1 MNAAS
6 PNRIVQKVAKRPKP
20 REARLW
26 EALIPVAALI
36 VTLATNL
43 GLYGG
48 QPHIPLVLGTIVA
61 CFSGLVLG
69 HPWKT
74 IEDGMVKGIAI
85 ALKAILIL
93 LIIGMLIGSWIASG
107 VVPLLI
113 FYGLKLLSP
122 EIFLVA
128 SCLICCVVSVITGS
142 SWTTAGTV
150 GVALIA
156 VGQGFQ
162 VPLPM
167 VAGAII
173 SGAYF
178 GDKMS
183 PLSDT
188 TNLTPAVAGSE
199 LFEHIRHM
207 MYTTIPALLLALVL
221 YALIGMRVDGTG
233 SNPGELTS
241 IVGALEENFHLSPWL
256 LSAPLL
262 VLLLVMRKI
271 PAMPALI
278 AGSILGTVLAVTLQ
292 EMEPGSVLQVL
303 KEGYLSNTGNKE
315 VDALLTRGGI
325 SGMMDTVALI
335 LCAMSFG
342 GVMERTGMLKTLANA
357 ILRLARSTGS
367 LVACTAGTC
376 LGMNVI
382 APDQYLSIVVPGRMY
397 RGAYQQVKLHPK
409 NLSRILEDAG
419 TLTSPLIAYNTC
431 GAYMSQVLGVSAFAY
446 FPFAFLN
453 LLVPLISIAYGFTGW
468 TITPLKE
475 DRTRG

>member
-1 MNAAS
+1 M
-6 PNRIVQKVAKRPKP
+6 QKVAKTSEP

-26 EALIPVAALI
+26 EALIPVAILI
-36 VTLATNL
+36 VALAANL

-48 QPHIPLVLGTIVA
+48 QPHIPLVIGTIVA
-61 CFSGLVLG
+61 CLSGLALG
-69 HPWKT
+69 HSWRT
-74 IEDGMVKGIAI
+74 IEEGMVKGIAI

-122 EIFLVA
+122 EVFLVA
-128 SCLICCVVSVITGS
+128 TCLICCVVSVATGS

-173 SGAYF
+173 SGSYF

-188 TNLTPAVAGSE
+188 TNLTPAVAGAD

-207 MYTTIPALLLALVL
+207 MYTTIPALVMALVL
-221 YALIGMRVDGTG
+221 YSLIGLRIDGEG
-233 SNPGELTS
+233 STPGEITP
-241 IVGALEENFHLSPWL
+241 IVSALEGSFHLSPWL

-262 VLLLVMRKI
+262 VLLLVMRKV

-278 AGSILGTVLAVTLQ
+278 SGAILGAVLAVTSQ
-292 EMEPGSVLQVL
+292 GMDPGSFLQVL
-303 KEGYLSNTGNKE
+303 KEGYLSNTGNEE

-325 SGMMDTVALI
+325 SGMMDTVTLI

-342 GVMERTGMLKTLANA
+342 GVMECTGMLRALAGA
-357 ILRLARSTGS
+357 ILMRARSTGS

-376 LGMNVI
+376 LGMNAI

-397 RGAYQQVKLHPK
+397 REAFQQAKLHPK
-409 NLSRILEDAG
+409 NLSRVLEDAG

-431 GAYMSQVLGVSAFAY
+431 GAYMSQVLGVSALAY

-468 TITPLKE
+468 TITPLRE
-475 DRTRG
+475 DRTRV

>member
-1 MNAAS
+1 MRKAAKAS
-6 PNRIVQKVAKRPKP
+6 EP

-26 EALIPVAALI
+26 EALIPVAILI
-36 VTLATNL
+36 VALAANL

-61 CFSGLVLG
+61 CLSGLALG
-69 HPWKT
+69 HSWRM
-74 IEDGMVKGIAI
+74 IEEGMVKGIAI

-93 LIIGMLIGSWIASG
+93 IIIGMLIGSWIASG

-113 FYGLKLLSP
+113 FYGLQLLSP
-122 EIFLVA
+122 EVFLVA
-128 SCLICCVVSVITGS
+128 TCLICSVVSVATGS

-156 VGQGFQ
+156 VGHGFQ

-207 MYTTIPALLLALVL
+207 MYTTIPALVIALVL
-221 YALIGMRVDGTG
+221 YSLIGLRIDGAG
-233 SNPGELTS
+233 SNPGEITP
-241 IVGALEENFHLSPWL
+241 IVSALEGSFNLSPWL

-262 VLLLVMRKI
+262 VFLLVIRKV

-278 AGSILGTVLAVTLQ
+278 AGAILGAVLAVTSQ
-292 EMEPGSVLQVL
+292 GMDPGSFLQVL
-303 KEGYLSNTGNKE
+303 KEGYLSNTGNEK

-325 SGMMDTVALI
+325 SGMMDTVTLI
-335 LCAMSFG
+335 LCAMCFG
-342 GVMERTGMLKTLANA
+342 GVMECTGMLRVLAGA
-357 ILRLARSTGS
+357 ILMLARSTGS
-367 LVACTAGTC
+367 LVVCTAGTC

-397 RGAYQQVKLHPK
+397 RETFQRAKLHPK
-409 NLSRILEDAG
+409 NLSRVLEDAG

-431 GAYMSQVLGVSAFAY
+431 GAYMSQVLGVSALAY
-446 FPFAFLN
+446 LPFAFLN

-468 TITPLKE
+468 TITPLRE
-475 DRTRG
+475 DGTRV

>member
-1 MNAAS
+1 MQNVERAS
-6 PNRIVQKVAKRPKP
+6 GP
-20 REARLW
+20 RDAHLW
-26 EALIPVAALI
+26 EALIPVAVLI
-36 VTLATNL
+36 VALAANL
-43 GLYGG
+43 GLYEG
-48 QPHIPLVLGTIVA
+48 QPHIPLVLGTVVA
-61 CFSGLVLG
+61 CLSGMALG
-69 HPWKT
+69 HSWKT
-74 IEDGMVKGIAI
+74 IEDGMVEGIAI

-113 FYGLKLLSP
+113 SYGLKLLSP

-128 SCLICCVVSVITGS
+128 SCLICCVVSVATGS

-173 SGAYF
+173 SGSYF

-207 MYTTIPALLLALVL
+207 MYTTIPALVMALLL
-221 YALIGMRVDGTG
+221 YALLGMRIDHTG
-233 SNPGELTS
+233 STPEELAP
-241 IVGALEENFHLSPWL
+241 IVAALEESFHLSPWL
-256 LSAPLL
+256 LSAPVL
-262 VLLLVMRKI
+262 VLVLVARKL

-278 AGSILGTVLAVTLQ
+278 AGAILGAVLAVTLQ
-292 EMEPGSVLQVL
+292 GMDPGSVLRVL
-303 KEGYLSNTGNKE
+303 KEGYLANTGNEE

-325 SGMMDTVALI
+325 SGMMDTVTLI

-342 GVMERTGMLKTLANA
+342 GVMERTGMLRILAGA
-357 ILRLARSTGS
+357 ILKMARSTGS
-367 LVACTAGTC
+367 LITCTAGTC
-376 LGMNVI
+376 LAMNAI

-397 RGAYQQVKLHPK
+397 REAFQRAKLHPK
-409 NLSRILEDAG
+409 NLSRVLEDAG

-431 GAYMSQVLGVSAFAY
+431 GAYMSQVLGVSALAY

-468 TITPLKE
+468 TITPLQE